1 MEHIYNTGCL
11 PQSQGKEQVIQIL
24 AALMKE
30 EWLLLHKGS
39 VEDWAMRTELPLQQ
53 ATASFGFAKPHP
65 SIDPGFYH
73 GVSKDSGVLLRDTE
87 GCSSGHEQ
95 LLQL

>member
-1 MEHIYNTGCL
+1 
-11 PQSQGKEQVIQIL
+11 
-24 AALMKE
+24 
-30 EWLLLHKGS
+30 
-39 VEDWAMRTELPLQQ
+39 MRTELPLQQ

-65 SIDPGFYH
+65 SIDPGLYH